1 MDAACGIGA
10 PQLATLQRRIGSSLP
25 LTIANAVGDGALN
38 EGCEAGLS
46 PPTAQPCSAAPQ
58 LQPSRPISPQPSAPP
73 SSMEQVWS
81 RVCAEG
87 QETATR
93 PRVAAE

>member
-10 PQLATLQRRIGSSLP
+10 PQLATLQRRIGSLLP

-46 PPTAQPCSAAPQ
+46 QPTARPCSQAALLALTP
-58 LQPSRPISPQPSAPP
+58 LRPPHCSV
-73 SSMEQVWS
+73 EQVWS

-93 PRVAAE
+93 PRVTAE